1 MLGVLSFGL
10 ANSMGLALAAL
21 GFSFVFGIS
30 GIANFA
36 YGAFYLLGGFIVYI
50 LLNSFGLP
58 YWIAAIIGVVVVFF
72 LGALTYKVAIQR
84 IRGAMLSEV
93 IVTLGLGVAIVETLR
108 WSGYVKHNQF
118 LPAFVP
124 GSVMI
129 AGLGIEY
136 QRLII
141 IALGLILFFL
151 LWLFTKYTKI
161 GLAFRAMSQD
171 EMTALSLGMNSN
183 RLAMLSM
190 GIGSALAVVAALAII
205 PLGLLSIEG
214 AYEILIFAL
223 AVGVLGGMGSTI
235 GIIVG
240 AFVLGYA
247 QSSASTVLGPQW
259 MMVVTF
265 LTIVLVLLIKPSG
278 IFDGLTEAFMHVL
291 TTFSLFR
298 HGEK

>member
-1 MLGVLSFGL
+1 MLGVLIFGL
-10 ANSMGLALAAL
+10 ANSMGLALVAL
-21 GFSFVFGIS
+21 GFSFIFGIS

-93 IVTLGLGVAIVETLR
+93 IVTIGLGVAIVETLR

-151 LWLFTKYTKI
+151 LWIFTKYTKI

-190 GIGSALAVVAALAII
+190 GIGSALAVIAALAII

-247 QSSASTVLGPQW
+247 QSIASTVLGPQW

-278 IFDGLTEAFMHVL
+278 IFGRQKELEERV
-291 TTFSLFR
+291 
-298 HGEK
+298 

>member
-1 MLGVLSFGL
+1 MLGVLIFGL

-21 GFSFVFGIS
+21 GFSFIFGIS

-93 IVTLGLGVAIVETLR
+93 IVTLGLGIAIVETLR

-151 LWLFTKYTKI
+151 LWIFTKYTKI

-190 GIGSALAVVAALAII
+190 GIGSALAVIAALAII

-240 AFVLGYA
+240 AFILGYA
-247 QSSASTVLGPQW
+247 QSIASTVLGPQW

-278 IFDGLTEAFMHVL
+278 IFGRQKELEERV
-291 TTFSLFR
+291 
-298 HGEK
+298 

>member
-1 MLGVLSFGL
+1 MLGVLIFGL

-21 GFSFVFGIS
+21 GFSFIFGIS

-93 IVTLGLGVAIVETLR
+93 IVTLGLGIAIVETLR

-124 GSVMI
+124 SSVMI

-151 LWLFTKYTKI
+151 LWIFTKYTKI

-190 GIGSALAVVAALAII
+190 GIGSALAVIAALAII

-240 AFVLGYA
+240 AFILGYA
-247 QSSASTVLGPQW
+247 QSIASTVLGPQW

-278 IFDGLTEAFMHVL
+278 IFGRQKELEERV
-291 TTFSLFR
+291 
-298 HGEK
+298 

>member
-1 MLGVLSFGL
+1 MLGLLVFGL

-58 YWIAAIIGVVVVFF
+58 YWIAAIISVVVVFF
-72 LGALTYKVAIQR
+72 LGALTYKIAIQR

-93 IVTLGLGVAIVETLR
+93 IVTMGLGVAIVEILR
-108 WSGYVKHNQF
+108 GSGYVKHNQY
-118 LPAFVP
+118 LPAFAP

-129 AGLGIEY
+129 AGLGVEY
-136 QRLII
+136 QRLLII
-141 IALGLILFFL
+141 VIGLVLFLFL
-151 LWLFTKYTKI
+151 WIFTRYTKI

-183 RLAMLSM
+183 QLAMLSM
-190 GIGSALAVVAALAII
+190 GIGSALAVIAALSII
-205 PLGLLSIEG
+205 PLGLLTVEG

-223 AVGVLGGMGSTI
+223 AVGVLGGLGSTI

-247 QSSASTVLGPQW
+247 QSIVATFLSPQW

-265 LTIVLVLLIKPSG
+265 LIIVLVLLVKPSG
-278 IFDGLTEAFMHVL
+278 IFGQQKELEERV
-291 TTFSLFR
+291 
-298 HGEK
+298 

>member
-1 MLGVLSFGL
+1 MLGILVFGL

-58 YWIAAIIGVVVVFF
+58 YWIAAIISIVVIFF
-72 LGALTYKVAIQR
+72 LGSFTYKIAIQR

-93 IVTLGLGVAIVETLR
+93 IVTMGLGVAIVEILR
-108 WSGYVKHNQF
+108 SSGYVKHNQY
-118 LPAFVP
+118 LPAFIP
-124 GSVMI
+124 GSAMI

-136 QRLII
+136 QRLLII
-141 IALGLILFFL
+141 VIGLVLFLFL
-151 LWLFTKYTKI
+151 WIFTRYTKI

-171 EMTALSLGMNSN
+171 EMTALSLGMNNN

-190 GIGSALAVVAALAII
+190 GIGSVLAVIAALAII
-205 PLGLLSIEG
+205 PLGLLTVEG

-223 AVGVLGGMGSTI
+223 AVGVLGGMGSTV

-240 AFVLGYA
+240 AFVLGYV
-247 QSSASTVLGPQW
+247 QSIASTVLGPQW

-265 LTIVLVLLIKPSG
+265 LAIVLVLLVKPSG
-278 IFDGLTEAFMHVL
+278 IFGQQKELEERV
-291 TTFSLFR
+291 
-298 HGEK
+298 